1 MEKRAERAHRGL
13 EVTLGSAKGKGN
25 KKERNNRRFLQEKE
39 DKLSLPGGQKDLS
52 PRVGAD
58 AQEVAKCGGPLWYF
72 TESFICTLP
81 SSSNPLV
88 HARYH
93 S

>member
-1 MEKRAERAHRGL
+1 M
-13 EVTLGSAKGKGN
+13 TLGSAKGKGS
-25 KKERNNRRFLQEKE
+25 KKERSNRRLLQEKE
-39 DKLSLPGGQKDLS
+39 DKLSPPGDQKDLRS
-52 PRVGAD
+52 RVGAD
-58 AQEVAKCGGPLWYF
+58 AQEVAKCGGPPWYIM
-72 TESFICTLP
+72 ESFICMLP